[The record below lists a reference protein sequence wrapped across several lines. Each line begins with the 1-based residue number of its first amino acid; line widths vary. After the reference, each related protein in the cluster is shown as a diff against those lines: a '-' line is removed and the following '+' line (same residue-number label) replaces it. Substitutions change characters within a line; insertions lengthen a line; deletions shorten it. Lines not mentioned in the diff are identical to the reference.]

1 MFVED
6 VEKRSITRKMEEVLN
21 GLDKKFQGMCNE
33 SDFRRRLDA
42 LSAAG
47 NQSNR
52 HSILASLFAMF
63 EVYGIPYEKD
73 KDNAYYEQLVKKSK
87 IPTFLEMED
96 KIMYA
101 LYSEYTNY
109 PGPEQYMSRIVDKM
123 SHKEDNW
130 NADTLRVR
138 ILRQFIKYGNYLAD
152 AGFGGKKVI
161 RDYVREKTGKLPEEK
176 EIAGVVDDMIFNVLE
191 NAQKAQKKPE
201 GKYGLLKLADDLAGG
216 KFRVGGATKRG
227 LYLFAMVFD
236 MTYYSG
242 PGNTKMNV
250 DSDIERNLFR
260 DYYTNNLMRF
270 ISDAY
275 YGKVC
280 EFETDPSGQ
289 GINYKNFAEMI
300 YLYYISGNYKPDEKI
315 RLASEMIERV
325 QESCYGQER
334 REEAEDGRTARYK
347 KWFFRDSRKD
357 IFCEDI
363 LSMPVDEFE
372 QFICENYD
380 CNTWK
385 TDADSK
391 RGYAVGEMQLAAEQN
406 TAYKSYQ
413 KIIHEL
419 EEMDGGIAE
428 CDYGLWFTD
437 VAAFKKKEYENVCD
451 RNPHIDREKFEEF
464 MDLLVAVNSFLESK
478 ALHVPNA
485 AAMSRTSLLVAYY
498 YYFNALHIAEEE
510 EDKRSFEELFNYF
523 KKNVDILLEESY
535 YQPLSGKNVFDVL
548 IVFSSYAYLHD

>member
-1 MFVED
+1 MVD

-21 GLDKKFQGMCNE
+21 GLDKKFQGMCNK
-33 SDFRRRLDA
+33 SDFKRKLDA

-47 NQSNR
+47 SQSNR

-73 KDNAYYEQLVKKSK
+73 RENAYYEKLVQEAE

-101 LYSEYTNY
+101 LYSEYANY
-109 PGPEQYMSRIVDKM
+109 PGPEQYMLRIVNKM

-130 NADTLRVR
+130 DSDTLRVR
-138 ILRQFIKYGNYLAD
+138 ILKQFIKYGNYLAD

-161 RDYVREKTGKLPEEK
+161 QDYVREKIGKIPAEK
-176 EIAGVVDDMIFNVLE
+176 EIADAVDDMIFGVLE

-236 MTYYSG
+236 MTYYAG
-242 PGNTKMNV
+242 PGGVEINA

-275 YGKVC
+275 CGKLC

-300 YLYYISGNYKPDEKI
+300 YLYFISSDYKPDEKI
-315 RLASEMIERV
+315 KLASEMIERV
-325 QESCYGQER
+325 QKSQYGKER
-334 REEAEDGRTARYK
+334 REEAEEGQTVRYK
-347 KWFFRDSRKD
+347 KWFFRDSLED

-363 LSMPVDEFE
+363 LRKPEDEFE
-372 QFICENYD
+372 QFICEHYD

-385 TDADSK
+385 TDVDGK
-391 RGYAVGEMQLAAEQN
+391 RGYAVSEMQLAAEQN
-406 TAYKSYQ
+406 TAYQNYQ
-413 KIIHEL
+413 EIIHGL
-419 EEMDGGIAE
+419 EEMDNVIAE
-428 CDYGLWFTD
+428 CNYGLWITD
-437 VAAFKKKEYENVCD
+437 VDAFKKKEYENVCD
-451 RNPHIDREKFEEF
+451 RNPHINREKFREF
-464 MDLLVAVNSFLESK
+464 MDLLVAVNSFLETKTLYISD
-478 ALHVPNA
+478 A

-498 YYFNALHIAEEE
+498 YYFNALHEAD
-510 EDKRSFEELFNYF
+510 EDKKSFEELFHCF
-523 KKNVDILLEESY
+523 KRNVDELLENSY
-535 YQPLSGKNVFDVL
+535 YQLLSGKNIFDVL
-548 IVFSSYAYLHD
+548 LVFSSYAYLYY